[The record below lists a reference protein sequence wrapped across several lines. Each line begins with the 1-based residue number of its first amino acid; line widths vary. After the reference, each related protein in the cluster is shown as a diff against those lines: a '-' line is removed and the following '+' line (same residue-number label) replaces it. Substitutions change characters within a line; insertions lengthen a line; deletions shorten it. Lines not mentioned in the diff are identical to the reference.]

1 MSDMSR
7 LCSRDPERPT
17 IAKPFAV
24 EHDGKTWC
32 CATDGVCLLAR
43 CDLPAEV
50 VPDAPRVDKI
60 LLAATGPGKPS
71 TVVHLRAG
79 FGSPLWGDPCPCCGQ
94 TVGCLWPAPERLVI
108 FRGRVVNA
116 VLAARILDCVPDG
129 DGLCEV
135 GKSGEDEDEDEGSL
149 WMRGETW
156 IALLMPF
163 RAEQDGLSE
172 VAP

>member
-116 VLAARILDCVPDG
+116 VLAARLMDCVPDG
-129 DGLCEV
+129 PCEV
-135 GKSGEDEDEDEGSL
+135 GQSAGDWGPI
-149 WMRGETW
+149 WIRGETW
-156 IALLMPF
+156 IAMLMPI
-163 RAEQDGLSE
+163 RSEQNGLPE
-172 VAP
+172 VTP